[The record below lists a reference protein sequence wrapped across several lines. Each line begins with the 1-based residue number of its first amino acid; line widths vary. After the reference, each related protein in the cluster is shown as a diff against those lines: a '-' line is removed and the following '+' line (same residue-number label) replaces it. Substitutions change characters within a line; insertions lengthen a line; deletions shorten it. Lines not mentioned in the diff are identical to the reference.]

1 MKNLS
6 LKGRA
11 WLKGLHLFLICAWI
25 GAGLS
30 MILLG
35 FAKQQT
41 TNGDELYAINAAIK
55 LIDDFIVIPAAM
67 GTLLTG
73 LLFSL
78 FTNWGF
84 TKFYWVIFKWFMTI
98 GQILFGTFFLGP
110 WVNGATVISDTMRV
124 QAFQDATYLFYS
136 QMNQYF
142 GILQVSLLVVV
153 VFISTLKPW
162 GRRERINIEM

>member
-6 LKGRA
+6 LKGRL
-11 WLKGLHLFLICAWI
+11 WLKGLHLFLICAWL
-25 GAGLS
+25 GAGIS

-78 FTNWGF
+78 FTNWRF
-84 TKFYWVIFKWFMTI
+84 AKFYCRQMVYGNRANTFWHFLPWAVGKWGHSYFRYPARAGVT
-98 GQILFGTFFLGP
+98 
-110 WVNGATVISDTMRV
+110 RR
-124 QAFQDATYLFYS
+124 YLFV
-136 QMNQYF
+136 
-142 GILQVSLLVVV
+142 L
-153 VFISTLKPW
+153 
-162 GRRERINIEM
+162 